1 MDEVAVSSGLLKQ
14 TLEAWEKQQPVPAVW
29 QSFVAWPQLRGLSAT
44 ELSLRLYDLCQ
55 EMVQQQLNGQRQV
68 EGLPPITPPTTR
80 PAALAV
86 LVQEFSQNSEKLE
99 GWSTLYHRHFSPVS
113 LRPKEIETAVPHS
126 RRNVDR
132 RHRQGVDMLWELLY
146 RQEMTAMGRTEMARL
161 CRHLPP
167 PDYAHLFGVETLLNR
182 LLEWAVA
189 AESLPFFSIEGIGGI
204 GKTTIARAAAHQ
216 MAKRGGWADV
226 LWVSA
231 RQYNLDVEHGR
242 LQPTTRAAQTFA
254 DIALHL
260 SEQLGQLHLAGLPAE
275 VKLERLQPI
284 LKANPHL
291 VIIDN
296 LETLA
301 DVDMLIPRL
310 EPLAD
315 PTRFLLTSRHT
326 MSRYPYIHILP
337 VPDLSLAD
345 SQRLIESELAR
356 RHKPP
361 SLTPAQM
368 ATIYQTVGG
377 LPLALKLIAAQLAR
391 RPYEQA
397 LSWLQQAD
405 LTDPYI
411 FIYRHAWHSLSPP
424 AQRLLVDIMEIGPDG
439 ENWEGLELLSGLE
452 GVALGTAV
460 DELIDVSLLE
470 TSHQQD
476 ALLYRLHRL
485 TVTFLRADVLGGWKM
500 W

>member
-1 MDEVAVSSGLLKQ
+1 MDVEAITLALLKQ
-14 TLEAWEKQQPVPAVW
+14 TLEAWEKDEPIPAIW
-29 QSFVAWPQLRGLSAT
+29 QSFVAWPQLRGLAAAALKIQLFDLWQNVVWQ
-44 ELSLRLYDLCQ
+44 EL
-55 EMVQQQLNGQRQV
+55 NRQWRA
-68 EGLPPITPPTTR
+68 EGLSPASPPTAKAEAK
-80 PAALAV
+80 AALA
-86 LVQEFSQNSEKLE
+86 QAFSQDNEELE
-99 GWSTLYHRHFSPVS
+99 AWSALYFRHFSPVC
-113 LRPKEIETAVPHS
+113 LKVHEIVTAVPHS
-126 RRNVDR
+126 DRNFARRYR
-132 RHRQGVDMLWELLY
+132 LGLQKLREHLQ
-146 RQEMTAMGRTEMARL
+146 RQEMAARQQAATAHL

-167 PDYAHLFGVETLLNR
+167 PDYARLFGVESLLSR
-182 LLEWAVA
+182 LLIWAA
-189 AESLPFFSIEGIGGI
+189 APDGLPFFSLEGMGGI
-204 GKTTIARAAAHQ
+204 GKTSIARAAAHQ
-216 MAKRGGWADV
+216 MAALGQWADV

-231 RQYNLDVEHGR
+231 RQYDLDVEHGR

-260 SEQLGQLHLAGLPAE
+260 SEQLGQLHLAGLPGE
-275 VKLERLQPI
+275 VKLERLQPV

-291 VIIDN
+291 IIIDN

-301 DVDMLIPRL
+301 DVDTLIPRL
-310 EPLAD
+310 EPLAN

-326 MSRYPYIHILP
+326 MSRFPYVHTLP

-356 RHKPP
+356 RHKLSP
-361 SLTPAQM
+361 LTSNQM
-368 ATIYQTVGG
+368 EMIYQTVGG

-391 RPYEQA
+391 RPFAQA

-405 LTDPYI
+405 LADPYI
-411 FIYRHAWHSLSPP
+411 FIYRHAWHSLSPL

-439 ENWEGLELLSGLE
+439 ENWEGLELLSGLD

-485 TVTFLRADVLGGWKM
+485 TVTFLRADVLGGWNLR
-500 W
+500 